1 MGGKCLRKDGKI
13 TLTMRVKYTE
23 TASRK
28 SPTLHGN
35 GELFN
40 MVQNKGGKAI
50 VIQVKFHFLV
60 YYCSIL
66 VQFLLNYI

>member
-13 TLTMRVKYTE
+13 SLTMKVKCTE
-23 TASRK
+23 TALLK

-35 GELFN
+35 SELFN

-50 VIQVKFHFLV
+50 I
-60 YYCSIL
+60 IL
-66 VQFLLNYI
+66 VNSISWFTIAVS